1 VGRLLYDMEAACVL
15 AGELAG
21 VETFDQPAVEWAKN
35 ATRGL
40 LGGSDAEE
48 ADAVR
53 EKTELVVD

>member
-1 VGRLLYDMEAACVL
+1 MEAACVL
-15 AGELAG
+15 AGELAD

-48 ADAVR
+48 AEAVR
-53 EKTELVVD
+53 EKTEFVVD